1 MAYRGHQET
10 PRALGTSLSSPLRC
24 PGWAASAGESHCHL
38 VGKARIASTLP
49 RAQRAANLLPATTPG
64 PAGEQDLEKS
74 PSTLVWREEG
84 SAGSPHLPVLEA
96 TGIILIFP

>member
-49 RAQRAANLLPATTPG
+49 RAQRAANLLPATSQ
-64 PAGEQDLEKS
+64 ALLENR
-74 PSTLVWREEG
+74 TWRN
-84 SAGSPHLPVLEA
+84 LRVLWCGGRKEVQGA
-96 TGIILIFP
+96 HIYQC